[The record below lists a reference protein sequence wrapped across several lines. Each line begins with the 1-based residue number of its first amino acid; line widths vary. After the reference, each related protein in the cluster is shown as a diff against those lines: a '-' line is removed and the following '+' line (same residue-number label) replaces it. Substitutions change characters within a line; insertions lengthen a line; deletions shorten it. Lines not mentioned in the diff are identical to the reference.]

1 MFMKDL
7 LSSASKLVFILIAV
21 AASTGF
27 FLGLLSEDNFMILA
41 TGAFA
46 FFFSYKGNEEKE
58 YAGK

>member
-1 MFMKDL
+1 MKDL

-21 AASTGF
+21 AASIGF
-27 FLGLLSEDNFMILA
+27 FMGLLSEDNFMILA

-46 FFFSYKGNEEKE
+46 FFFSYKGNEGAE